1 MVNNLNNKKLLLIL
15 ALLLLTPLVH
25 GQEAVPPSSIG
36 QNQSMN
42 ANADPKAQTHPQ
54 LHPQPQRQFLNQA
67 QAQPARRQ
75 EEPPLNPVPVKF
87 EGIVVQA
94 DPLAVKSV
102 NGDVQ
107 TFIPSRQEASAELR
121 AAWPNPGD
129 LVLLTYVPRAR
140 GHALT
145 DIEIVGKTIV
155 GTIKEIAE
163 DDSWI
168 VVRTQL
174 PEKREYEV
182 NIPLQTGADFKPL
195 VSAMRQGDGIR
206 ATYVLEGGINSS
218 DETAQVKIN
227 HVRSLEW
234 QSEPVGRAA
243 RWASLLIAIFV
254 LFILAYIFTRGHPT
268 YLYLGRD
275 NRYSSSKFQTFL
287 WFWLVISAYIAI
299 VSHRITAA
307 GWSYVGGVDIPP
319 HLLILSGIS
328 VLTFAGAKAITTGK
342 VDEKPDLKPPASKPR
357 AIDLICDD
365 NNKPDL
371 GDFQMVAITILT
383 VIIYAISAVEFMEN
397 IEFRRVVT
405 MPDVDAT
412 LLSIF
417 GLGQAAYLG
426 KKAAGEQ

>member
-1 MVNNLNNKKLLLIL
+1 MNNRKLLFIL

-42 ANADPKAQTHPQ
+42 ANVNPKTQPQTQLQSQSQRLLLPQAQT
-54 LHPQPQRQFLNQA
+54 QPVGGQGEF
-67 QAQPARRQ
+67 
-75 EEPPLNPVPVKF
+75 PPNSVPVKF
-87 EGIVVQA
+87 EGIVVQV

-107 TFIPSRQEASAELR
+107 TFIPSRQEAPAGLR
-121 AAWPNPGD
+121 ADWPNSGD
-129 LVLLTYVPRAR
+129 LVLLTYVPRAG

-182 NIPLQTGADFKPL
+182 NIPLQASADFKPL

-206 ATYVLEGGINSS
+206 ATYVREGGINSS
-218 DETAQVKIN
+218 DETAQVRIN

-268 YLYLGRD
+268 HLYLGRD

-299 VSHRITAA
+299 VSHRIAAA

-342 VDEKPDLKPPASKPR
+342 VDEKPDLKQPAPEPK
-357 AIDLICDD
+357 ATDLICDD
-365 NNKPDL
+365 NNRPDL

-426 KKAAGEQ
+426 KKAAGEE

>member
-1 MVNNLNNKKLLLIL
+1 
-15 ALLLLTPLVH
+15 
-25 GQEAVPPSSIG
+25 
-36 QNQSMN
+36 MN
-42 ANADPKAQTHPQ
+42 ANVNPKTQPQTQLQSQSQRLLLPQAQT
-54 LHPQPQRQFLNQA
+54 QPVGGQGEF
-67 QAQPARRQ
+67 
-75 EEPPLNPVPVKF
+75 PPNSVPVKF
-87 EGIVVQA
+87 EGIVVQV

-107 TFIPSRQEASAELR
+107 TFIPSRQEAPAGLR
-121 AAWPNPGD
+121 ADWPNSGD
-129 LVLLTYVPRAR
+129 LVLLTYVPRAG

-145 DIEIVGKTIV
+145 NIEIVGKTII

-182 NIPLQTGADFKPL
+182 NIPLQASADFKPL

-206 ATYVLEGGINSS
+206 ATYVREGGINSS
-218 DETAQVKIN
+218 DETAQVRIN

-243 RWASLLIAIFV
+243 RW
-254 LFILAYIFTRGHPT
+254 
-268 YLYLGRD
+268 D
-275 NRYSSSKFQTFL
+275 RYSLRSLCFSSLRTFSPGDTPL
-287 WFWLVISAYIAI
+287 TFTSGVIIA
-299 VSHRITAA
+299 TAA
-307 GWSYVGGVDIPP
+307 PSSRLSSGSGWSSAPISPSYLLALQRPGWSYVGGVDIPP

-342 VDEKPDLKPPASKPR
+342 VDEKPDLKQPASEPK
-357 AIDLICDD
+357 ATDLICDD
-365 NNKPDL
+365 NNRPDL

>member
-1 MVNNLNNKKLLLIL
+1 
-15 ALLLLTPLVH
+15 
-25 GQEAVPPSSIG
+25 
-36 QNQSMN
+36 
-42 ANADPKAQTHPQ
+42 
-54 LHPQPQRQFLNQA
+54 
-67 QAQPARRQ
+67 
-75 EEPPLNPVPVKF
+75 
-87 EGIVVQA
+87 
-94 DPLAVKSV
+94 
-102 NGDVQ
+102 VQ

-145 DIEIVGKTIV
+145 DIGIVGKTIV

-206 ATYVLEGGINSS
+206 ATYVREGGINSS

-287 WFWLVISAYIAI
+287 WF
-299 VSHRITAA
+299 
-307 GWSYVGGVDIPP
+307 
-319 HLLILSGIS
+319 
-328 VLTFAGAKAITTGK
+328 
-342 VDEKPDLKPPASKPR
+342 
-357 AIDLICDD
+357 C
-365 NNKPDL
+365 
-371 GDFQMVAITILT
+371 
-383 VIIYAISAVEFMEN
+383 MEN
-397 IEFRRVVT
+397 IEFRGWLPCRMSMPPCCQYSAWARQPISARKRPANSSLIALLIRSENT
-405 MPDVDAT
+405 MNCHSDLTRNPAQTNNGALCTSLDTGFRGYDVCTVCSPA
-412 LLSIF
+412 
-417 GLGQAAYLG
+417 Q
-426 KKAAGEQ
+426 